1 MVSPETRRII
11 QVMQKRHRDEGI
23 AMALKGGKGS
33 DGKGNT
39 QSCIIPS
46 SESTWCGATAE
57 EGRRQGTES

>member
-1 MVSPETRRII
+1 
-11 QVMQKRHRDEGI
+11 MQKRHRDEGI